1 MPIYDYHGNE
11 LQTHKEGSSF
21 FENMTI
27 QYCRDNTANTNYS
40 IITVFKKKIDGTYQ
54 YPFIRE
60 LPYGP
65 EYITAYTLAQ
75 REEWPLVINGG
86 GWEGPGVQNGQVAR
100 DDEPWDIEG
109 ASVLTIDANGDLGF
123 ANNMWHQGSA
133 QTLVNQGIVS
143 AFYYFMPIIVN
154 YEDYDWQ
161 TALPDM
167 PANKTYGNPNWVISQ
182 KQIIGQYENG
192 DYCIITAEGRGF
204 NNSNGF
210 TIVQTQTLCKNLG
223 LKFAF
228 YMDGGGSTQTVLG
241 KKRINHCFYDNNG
254 TTERALPGFIVFNGT
269 NEFKIPNQT

>member
-1 MPIYDYHGNE
+1 MYNY
-11 LQTHKEGSSF
+11 EGIKLPADTSGF
-21 FENMTI
+21 YNNMTI
-27 QYCRDNTANTNYS
+27 NYYRDSDANTNYS
-40 IITVFKKKIDGTYQ
+40 VIKVFKKKLDGTMQ

-65 EYITAYTLAQ
+65 EYITAYTLAE
-75 REEWPLVINGG
+75 REGWPLVINGG
-86 GWEGPGVQNGQVAR
+86 GWEGPAVQNGAVAR
-100 DDEPWDIEG
+100 DDEPWDISG

-161 TALPDM
+161 SALPDM
-167 PANKTYGNPNWVISQ
+167 PANKTYGNQNWVISQ
-182 KQIIGQYENG
+182 KQIIGQYANG

-204 NNSNGF
+204 NNSTGF
-210 TIVQTQTLCKNLG
+210 SIVQTQTLCKKLG

-241 KKRINHCFYDNNG
+241 KKRVNHCYYDNNG
-254 TTERALPGFIVFNGT
+254 TTERLLPGFIVFNGT
-269 NEFKIPNQT
+269 DRFEIPKQQQS